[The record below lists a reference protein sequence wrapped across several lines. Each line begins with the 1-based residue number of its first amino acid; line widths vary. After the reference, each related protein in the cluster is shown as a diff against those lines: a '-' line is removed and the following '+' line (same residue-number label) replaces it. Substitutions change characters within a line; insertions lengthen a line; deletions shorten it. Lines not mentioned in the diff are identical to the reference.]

1 MRGDLSPQSKCL
13 LGFVLCFIQVFL
25 PILSLNLD
33 LTFPGSKGL
42 YYDIIFKHP
51 SDFSMLINLDQM
63 YDPVNH
69 IWHLGVTLAC
79 SISANK
85 ILPQGKT
92 SLSAKLFFSVS
103 PQILTNMHCV
113 FVCGCVCACF
123 YFPASCTPAQCEGQG
138 TARPAAGD
146 VTPGQATAAMH
157 KIASTDHRPPPICCD
172 SRLGRGCR
180 RLNFSGREQIAPR
193 WAFQH

>member
-13 LGFVLCFIQVFL
+13 PGFVFCFIQVL
-25 PILSLNLD
+25 LSILSLNLD
-33 LTFPGSKGL
+33 LTFPGSKRLHNDTILQTSFGL
-42 YYDIIFKHP
+42 LNVDQFGSNEWPSEPHLTFKCNP
-51 SDFSMLINLDQM
+51 SMPLFCPQNTTTSQN
-63 YDPVNH
+63 
-69 IWHLGVTLAC
+69 C
-79 SISANK
+79 
-85 ILPQGKT
+85 LPSHTYQYA
-92 SLSAKLFFSVS
+92 LRV
-103 PQILTNMHCV
+103 
-113 FVCGCVCACF
+113 CVCACF

-172 SRLGRGCR
+172 SRPGRGCR
-180 RLNFSGREQIAPR
+180 RLNFCGREQIAPR

>member
-1 MRGDLSPQSKCL
+1 MRGDLIPQSKCL
-13 LGFVLCFIQVFL
+13 LGFVLCFFQVLL
-25 PILSLNLD
+25 PILSLNQD

-42 YYDIIFKHP
+42 HYDIILQT
-51 SDFSMLINLDQM
+51 SDFSVLINLDQI
-63 YDPVNH
+63 YDPVSH
-69 IWHLGVTLAC
+69 IWHLCVTLAY
-79 SISANK
+79 SFSAHK
-85 ILPQGKT
+85 IPPQAKL
-92 SLSAKLFFSVS
+92 SLSQLNFFFSVS
-103 PQILTNMHCV
+103 PHTLTNMRCV

-193 WAFQH
+193 WAFQR

>member
-13 LGFVLCFIQVFL
+13 LGFVLCFIQLLL

-42 YYDIIFKHP
+42 HNDIISQTSFGLLDVYQSWSNIWPSEPHFTFKCNP
-51 SDFSMLINLDQM
+51 SMLLFCPQNTTTSQALFLSS
-63 YDPVNH
+63 PLT
-69 IWHLGVTLAC
+69 HL
-79 SISANK
+79 
-85 ILPQGKT
+85 
-92 SLSAKLFFSVS
+92 
-103 PQILTNMHCV
+103 QICT
-113 FVCGCVCACF
+113 VCLCVCACF

-172 SRLGRGCR
+172 SRPGRGCR
-180 RLNFSGREQIAPR
+180 RLNFSGREQIAPW